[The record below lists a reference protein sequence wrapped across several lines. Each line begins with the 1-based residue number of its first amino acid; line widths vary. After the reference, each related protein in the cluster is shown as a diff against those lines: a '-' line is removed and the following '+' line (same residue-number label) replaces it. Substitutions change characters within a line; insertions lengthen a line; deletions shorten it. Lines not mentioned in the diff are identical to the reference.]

1 VRPCALYVLCVFCVM
16 CALCEMCFINSVFFL
31 LRFVYFFAC
40 HFACVVRGASF
51 ACGCDLRVFA
61 SDRWCVGLAV
71 RVLRVICDAC
81 TVCVHV
87 GHCPSLCVSSLL

>member
-1 VRPCALYVLCVFCVM
+1 MFHKLSVLFVAVCV
-16 CALCEMCFINSVFFL
+16 
-31 LRFVYFFAC
+31 FFAC

-51 ACGCDLRVFA
+51 ARGCDLRVFA

-87 GHCPSLCVSSLL
+87 GHCPSLCVSPLL